1 MDDQLGALGL
11 LTRPLDAGL
20 VLETLREVIDPEP
33 GVNIVDLGLVYD
45 VAIAAGGSIA
55 IEMTLTIPGCPIGDL
70 CPVCGSLLASVGDL
84 AEIVAYRVI
93 ETRGSTSH
101 SGAASGAGQLIAD
114 RVGEIIAQ
122 RKLKHARVRLEIERF
137 DAHSASPRAPGTGDD
152 AVRRRRRA
160 PTTAAPPRLPR
171 LRRLRRVI
179 LSFRRRAPSA
189 LTAPPDEVCT
199 SSSATSYAPT

>member
-1 MDDQLGALGL
+1 LFLQYQCEKIGAMDDQLGALGL

-20 VLETLREVIDPEP
+20 VLETLREVIDPEL

-70 CPVCGSLLASVGDL
+70 CPVCGSLLEPVGDL
-84 AEIVAYRVI
+84 AEIVGYRVI

-101 SGAASGAGQLIAD
+101 SSASGAGQLIAD

-137 DAHSASPRAPGTGDD
+137 DADSVSPQVQPLALALPARA
-152 AVRRRRRA
+152 
-160 PTTAAPPRLPR
+160 TTP
-171 LRRLRRVI
+171 
-179 LSFRRRAPSA
+179 
-189 LTAPPDEVCT
+189 
-199 SSSATSYAPT
+199 